1 MPRRLALYGLSA
13 DPPHHGHGAIL
24 KLLAQHF
31 DSVYC
36 WAVDNPLKA
45 DHGASLPHR
54 QAMVAALTQGL
65 GASIEHRP
73 EFTSP
78 WTAESAALAHFCHPQ
93 AQLWVALGSD
103 ALAQV
108 EHWYALKLLVAR
120 IAGFVEIARAGE
132 TLGRTLVVGLPVRT
146 LTETIPPWAS
156 QTIRAA
162 LAQGRVPPGLTP
174 EVYAYIQRTKLYGES
189 SR

>member
-1 MPRRLALYGLSA
+1 MQGRLALYGLSA
-13 DPPHHGHGAIL
+13 DPPHDGHGAIL
-24 KLLAQHF
+24 TLLAQHF

-36 WAVDNPLKA
+36 WAADNPLKA

-54 QAMVAALTQGL
+54 QAMVAALTHRL
-65 GASIEHRP
+65 GASIQHRP

-78 WTAESAALAHFCHPQ
+78 WTAESAALVHFCHPE
-93 AQLWVALGSD
+93 AELWVAVGSD

-108 EHWYALKLLVAR
+108 AHWYALKLLVAR
-120 IAGFVEIARAGE
+120 ITGFVEIARAGHILE
-132 TLGRTLVVGLPVRT
+132 RTLVAGLPVLS

-156 QTIRAA
+156 QSIRSA

-174 EVYAYIQRTKLYGES
+174 EVYAYIQRTQLYGV
-189 SR
+189 R